1 MDRWHLPFAS
11 RMVYQPPAWLLSSG
25 INPSIIPKERLNLGR
40 FPTPLQQFNIMSTTE
55 YDRHNESIF
64 DLSTSSI
71 SSTFNYDNNN
81 NNNNKDKDKKDDD
94 GLDDLNLEWW
104 IKRDDLSSFDLSGT
118 HMHAHIY
125 TCILHH
131 IRNRQH
137 YQYIHLGNKVRK
149 LEFLLYIAKYS
160 EDKYDSVITI
170 GGLQSNHAKATAI
183 ASRQLGLDPY
193 LILRKPLN
201 QGSYH
206 ILIYK

>member
-11 RMVYQPPAWLLSSG
+11 RMIYQPPAWLLSSG

-55 YDRHNESIF
+55 YDRYNESIF

-71 SSTFNYDNNN
+71 SSTFDYDN
-81 NNNNKDKDKKDDD
+81 KDKKDDD
-94 GLDDLNLEWW
+94 GLNDLNLEWW

-149 LEFLLYIAKYS
+149 LEFLLYVAKYS

-206 ILIYK
+206 TLIYK

>member
-11 RMVYQPPAWLLSSG
+11 RMIYQPPAWLLSSG

-55 YDRHNESIF
+55 YDRYNESIF

-71 SSTFNYDNNN
+71 SSTFDYDN
-81 NNNNKDKDKKDDD
+81 KDKKDDD
-94 GLDDLNLEWW
+94 GLNDLNLEWW

-118 HMHAHIY
+118 HMYAHIY

-149 LEFLLYIAKYS
+149 LEFLLYVAKYS

-206 ILIYK
+206 TLIYK